1 MQVSGYSELRVLVEK
16 EDKSHRA
23 GYCCGTLILLATF
36 VSMAVP
42 LQMYLN
48 MANNFTTVIN
58 EAHTDTFIGISLT
71 K

>member
-16 EDKSHRA
+16 EDKGHRNC
-23 GYCCGTLILLATF
+23 YVCGTLILLAAF

-48 MANNFTTVIN
+48 MANNFTTVVN
-58 EAHTDTFIGISLT
+58 EASTESFIGIT
-71 K
+71 WT